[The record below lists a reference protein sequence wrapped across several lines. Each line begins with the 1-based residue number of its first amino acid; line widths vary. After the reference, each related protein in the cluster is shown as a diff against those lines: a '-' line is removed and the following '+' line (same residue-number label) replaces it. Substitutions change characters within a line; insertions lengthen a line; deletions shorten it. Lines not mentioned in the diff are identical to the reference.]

1 MRSLGSTNDSKD
13 MRYTNNLL
21 ITVVL
26 SVLTLSTT
34 TLAGTTIGHDEFIE
48 NRESL
53 FGNWSIKQAT
63 GKNYIVHADDFR
75 DRRGPYLK
83 IFLSPQS
90 IDSFNG
96 KTAVIGSVIITNLKE
111 IKGGQLYQIP
121 SELDISQYNR
131 LLIHCEKYPVLR
143 GGGVL

>member
-1 MRSLGSTNDSKD
+1 

-26 SVLTLSTT
+26 SVLAPLTT
-34 TLAGTTIGHDEFIE
+34 ILAGTTIAHYEFIE

-53 FGNWSIKQAT
+53 FENWSIKQAD
-63 GKNYIVHADDFR
+63 GKNYIVLADDFK
-75 DRRGPYLK
+75 DRKGPYLK

-90 IDSFNG
+90 LDSVNG
-96 KTAVIGSVIITNLKE
+96 KTAVIGSVIIANLKE
-111 IKGGQLYQIP
+111 IKGGQRYQIP
-121 SELDISQYNR
+121 RELDVSQYNS
-131 LLIHCEKYPVLR
+131 LLIYCEKRAMLW